1 MELKTEILPVHFE
14 AQMEMVQA
22 VSTYLRGFEAT
33 GKVILRWG
41 LVKVEERKVL
51 LEVASLVCSPS
62 VQHLAI
68 ETTMTDSGS
77 GGVHVSLV
85 IPTGVGAAIGGFI
98 GDAGPIARTLD
109 AVADSVIVH
118 PNVVNAGSFYSGS
131 SRNIYVDGL
140 TLDRFFEGKVRL
152 GACQK
157 TKIGL
162 IIDRLDEKSKVTI
175 LNSANAMR
183 GVNAID
189 MVGYVVCE
197 QKVRVH
203 VSRTEYSHF
212 VGEVENPEVL
222 FQAAEILRERG
233 ANAIAVV
240 TAIDGIS
247 AEDVATHYMGIGPNP
262 VGAVEALISR
272 AITWKTGLPCAHAPA
287 YIEGLG
293 ESSTLVDPRAAAE
306 VASGSGLPC
315 VLHGLMHTP
324 KIVERGGIGITDLS
338 AIIIPYECAGGLPA
352 FAALRY
358 NIPLLAVKSN
368 RCTVGVSVDQ
378 LSIPTA
384 VVLENYAE
392 AIAFVACLKAGV
404 NWHNIVGPVGYL
416 SELGLNEPTLS
427 GVKSEL

>member
-1 MELKTEILPVHFE
+1 MELKTEIISIHFQ
-14 AQMEMVQA
+14 AQTEIVQA
-22 VSTYLRGFEAT
+22 VSAYLCDFEAT

-41 LVKVEERKVL
+41 LVRVEEKKAL
-51 LEVASLVCSPS
+51 LEVASLTCSSP
-62 VQHLAI
+62 VQNLA
-68 ETTMTDSGS
+68 TKTMITDSGP

-118 PNVVNAGSFYSGS
+118 PNVVNAGSFYTGS

-152 GACQK
+152 GAFQK

-162 IIDRLDEKSKVTI
+162 IIDRLDEKSKITI
-175 LNSANAMR
+175 LNSANAMC
-183 GVNAID
+183 GANAIN
-189 MVGYVVCE
+189 MIGYIICE
-197 QKVRVH
+197 EKVRVQ
-203 VSRTEYSHF
+203 VSRSAYGHF

-222 FQAAEILRERG
+222 FQAAEVLCERG

-240 TAIDGIS
+240 TAINGMS

-293 ESSTLVDPRAAAE
+293 ESSILVDPRAAAE

-324 KIVERGGIGITDLS
+324 TVVERGGIAITDLS
-338 AIIIPYECAGGLPA
+338 AIIVPYECAGGLPA

-378 LSIPTA
+378 LSIPIA

-392 AIAFVACLKAGV
+392 AIAFVACIKADV
-404 NWHNIVGPVGYL
+404 NWNNIVGSIGYL
-416 SELGLNEPTLS
+416 PEIRKPLRF
-427 GVKSEL
+427 KC